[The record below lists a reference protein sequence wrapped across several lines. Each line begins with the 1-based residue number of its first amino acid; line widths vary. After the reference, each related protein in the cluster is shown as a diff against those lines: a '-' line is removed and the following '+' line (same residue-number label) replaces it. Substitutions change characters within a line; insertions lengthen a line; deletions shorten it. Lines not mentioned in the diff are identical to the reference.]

1 VSQTQLRSAHQP
13 VRQLLVPAATL
24 ALGAAFLVGVGAA
37 NAQDDAAADG
47 IDGTWAIDTS
57 IGSLEEG
64 TSTYVGFRVAEVLD
78 PGGEKVAVGRTP
90 DINGQL
96 DVEGSVIEN
105 FHIVADLTTL
115 TTDKDFRNRAIQ
127 RTLGTGQFPTAEFV
141 STEPV
146 DLGTVPVDGE
156 PFSISVP
163 GTLTIK
169 GASQDITVDLEGG
182 RGGDSVVVVGSWP
195 IDFGEFGISM
205 PSAPIVVSVEDNG
218 DLEWQL
224 FFTREADTADGEDV
238 ADDEDMAEDE
248 MTEEEMTEDD
258 ASEE

>member
-1 VSQTQLRSAHQP
+1 MSQTQVRSAHQP
-13 VRQLLVPAATL
+13 VRRSFLPAATL
-24 ALGAAFLVGVGAA
+24 ALGAAFVIGAGA
-37 NAQDDAAADG
+37 VNAQDDSAADS
-47 IDGTWAIDTS
+47 IDGTWTIDTS
-57 IGSLEEG
+57 IGALDEG

-78 PGGEKVAVGRTP
+78 PGGEVVAVGRTP
-90 DINGQL
+90 DVSGQL
-96 DVEGSVIEN
+96 EVEGSVIES
-105 FHIVADLTTL
+105 FEIVADMSTL
-115 TTDKDFRNRAIQ
+115 KTDKDFRNRAIA
-127 RTLGTGQFPTAEFV
+127 RTLGTNEFPTAQFV

-146 DLGTVPVDGE
+146 DLGSVPVDGE

-169 GASQDITVDLEGG
+169 DVSQDVTVDLEGG

-195 IDFGEFGISM
+195 IEFGEFGIDM

-224 FFTREADTADGEDV
+224 FFTREAD
-238 ADDEDMAEDE
+238 MAESEDTAEGEMSEDE
-248 MTEEEMTEDD
+248 